1 MKVRFGAFQVDSE
14 TRQSSGVNGDIHLS
28 PKAFELLSVL
38 VSARPRALSK
48 GELQEHLWPVM
59 SVTEANLPLLV
70 SEVRAALGDAAHAPR
85 YIRTVPRFGYA
96 FCSAAFDAAARRR
109 GNWEAGVFS
118 LSVLNASLWV
128 KGSRYL
134 VEILRPM

>member
-14 TRQSSGVNGDIHLS
+14 TRQLSGVNGEIHLS

-48 GELQEHLWPVM
+48 GELQEHLWPATF
-59 SVTEANLPLLV
+59 VTEANLPLLV

-96 FCSAAFDAAARRR
+96 FCSAAFDAAAQAARKL
-109 GNWEAGVFS
+109 GSWCFLVVGSECIPLGEGVT
-118 LSVLNASLWV
+118 
-128 KGSRYL
+128 GTR
-134 VEILRPM
+134 